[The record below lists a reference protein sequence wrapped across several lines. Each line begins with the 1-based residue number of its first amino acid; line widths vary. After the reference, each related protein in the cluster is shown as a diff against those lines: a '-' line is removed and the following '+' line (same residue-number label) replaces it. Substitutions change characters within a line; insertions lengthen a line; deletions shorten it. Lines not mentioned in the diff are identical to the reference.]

1 MALVKVL
8 VANLFAG
15 AGFQKLEAGQVYDAD
30 DSVAE
35 KWIAQG
41 KAEKATEKKGEKL
54 TFEVATPSAPVS
66 TDTSVLQSKLND
78 ALEQLKTAQDAAE
91 AKDEEHAAALEQ
103 LKTAQDAAEA
113 KDEEHA
119 AALEQLK
126 TAHATE
132 IAAANDRADKAE
144 AALTAATK
152 KDK

>member
-1 MALVKVL
+1 MALVKIIA
-8 VANLFAG
+8 ANLFAG
-15 AGFQKLEAGQVYDAD
+15 ASFQKLEAGQVYDVE

-35 KWIAQG
+35 KWLAQG
-41 KAEKATEKKGEKL
+41 KAEKTSEKKGEKL
-54 TFEVATPSAPVS
+54 IFEVATPSAPVS
-66 TDTSVLQSKLND
+66 TETTALQSKLSD
-78 ALEQLKTAQDAAE
+78 ALEQLKTAQE
-91 AKDEEHAAALEQ
+91 ALS
-103 LKTAQDAAEA
+103 A

-132 IAAANDRADKAE
+132 LDEANKRADTAE